1 MDFRSKEMRSC
12 RTTLILMAFVA
23 LMIMFIDIMLVPAL
37 QHISMDFP
45 DYAGWVSWILSIY
58 LLVGAVLNPIVGKL
72 ADIYGK
78 RRMLIITLVVYTI
91 GLVGC
96 ALTYNNFVLLIAF
109 RAMQGIGLTMF
120 PIFYGIIRD
129 TFPKEMVPM
138 SIGIVSAMFS
148 VGVSI
153 GLLGG
158 GWIFSQFDW
167 QYCYYITAP
176 LFVILI
182 PIFYFKVH
190 DAGIFV
196 KGRKVDT
203 IGAGSLSI
211 CILSL
216 LIALTVLEEQG
227 LASSVVLTCLA
238 LFVISLISFIWWER
252 RAEEPLMKLSLL
264 TGKGAGAHVT
274 AFLFGISMF
283 MLFQT
288 LPYFLSGPEIY
299 GGFRIDDTFD
309 IGLIMMPMAIMGLI
323 FGPLSG
329 KWCRKPG
336 NSIKILAAG
345 MFLFGLGDL
354 MLIILLKAFP
364 TELWTVVVSMS
375 VAGIG
380 NALAMVSMI
389 NVVVETSPAE
399 DFGIASGMNTMFRL
413 IGGSIGPVLGTAI
426 LSGFVVFEMFGLRY
440 YGFEGY
446 IWTWV
451 AGMLFCII
459 GGISAYMLKPKAD
472 AACTPGSR

>member
-1 MDFRSKEMRSC
+1 MDFKSKEMRGC

-37 QHISMDFP
+37 QHISVGFP
-45 DYAGWVSWILSIY
+45 DYAGWISWILSVY

-78 RRMLIITLVVYTI
+78 RRMLIVTLVIYTV
-91 GLVGC
+91 GLIGC
-96 ALTYNNFVLLIAF
+96 ALTYSNFICLIAF
-109 RAMQGIGLTMF
+109 RAMQGIGLTVF

-148 VGVSI
+148 IGVSI

-158 GWIFSQFDW
+158 GWIVSQFDW

-182 PIFYFKVH
+182 PIFYFKVQ

-203 IGAGSLSI
+203 VGAGSLSI
-211 CILSL
+211 SILSL
-216 LIALTVLEEQG
+216 LIALTILEEQG
-227 LASSVVLTCLA
+227 LTSPVVLFCLT
-238 LFVISLISFIWWER
+238 LFAVSLVSFIWWER

-264 TGKGAGAHVT
+264 TGNGAGAHVT

-299 GGFRIDDTFD
+299 GGFRIEDTFD
-309 IGLIMMPMAIMGLI
+309 IGLIMMPMAVMGLI
-323 FGPLSG
+323 FGPLAG
-329 KWCRKPG
+329 KWCRKAG
-336 NSIKILAAG
+336 NSIRILATG
-345 MFLFGLGDL
+345 MFLFGIGDL

-364 TELWTVVVSMS
+364 TEIWTVVLSMS
-375 VAGIG
+375 VAGVG

-426 LSGFVVFEMFGLRY
+426 LSGFVVFEMYGLRY
-440 YGFEGY
+440 YGFDGY
-446 IWTWV
+446 VWTWV

-459 GGISAYMLKPKAD
+459 GAISAYMLKPKNDGVCAL
-472 AACTPGSR
+472 TSQ

>member
-1 MDFRSKEMRSC
+1 MDFKDEDMKGC
-12 RTTLILMAFVA
+12 GTTLILMAFVA
-23 LMIMFIDIMLVPAL
+23 LMVMFIDIMLVPAL
-37 QHISMDFP
+37 QHISLSFP
-45 DYAGWVSWILSIY
+45 DYAGWVPWILSIY

-72 ADIYGK
+72 ADLYGK
-78 RRMLIITLVVYTI
+78 RKMLIVTLVIYTV
-91 GLVGC
+91 GLIGC
-96 ALTYNNFVLLIAF
+96 ALTYGNFICLIAF

-148 VGVSI
+148 IGVSI

-158 GWIFSQFDW
+158 GWIVSQFDW

-176 LFVILI
+176 LFLILI

-196 KGRKVDT
+196 KGRRVDYV
-203 IGAGSLSI
+203 GAGMLSV

-216 LIALTVLEEQG
+216 LIALTALEEQG
-227 LASSVVLTCLA
+227 SSSPVVISCLA
-238 LFVISLISFIWWER
+238 FFIVSLTSFIFWER
-252 RAEEPLMKLSLL
+252 RAAEPLMKLGLL

-288 LPYFLSGPEIY
+288 LPYFLAGPGMY
-299 GGFRIDDTFD
+299 GGFSIDDTFD

-323 FGPLSG
+323 FGPMAG

-336 NSIKILAAG
+336 NSVKVLAAG
-345 MFLFGLGDL
+345 MFLFGIGDL
-354 MLIILLKAFP
+354 MLIVLLTAFP
-364 TELWTVVVSMS
+364 TELWTVVLSMC

-413 IGGSIGPVLGTAI
+413 IGGSIGPVLGSAI
-426 LSGFVVFEMFGLRY
+426 LSGFVVFEVFGLRY
-440 YGFEGY
+440 YGFDGY
-446 IWTWV
+446 VWTWV
-451 AGMLFCII
+451 AGMLFCVV
-459 GGISAYMLKPKAD
+459 GGVSAYMLKLKAD
-472 AACTPGSR
+472 ASEA

>member
-1 MDFRSKEMRSC
+1 MDFKGEDMKGC
-12 RTTLILMAFVA
+12 RATLVLMAFVA
-23 LMIMFIDIMLVPAL
+23 MMVMFIDIMLVPAL
-37 QHISMDFP
+37 QHISMSFP
-45 DYAGWVSWILSIY
+45 DNSEWISWILSIY

-72 ADIYGK
+72 ADLYGK
-78 RRMLIITLVVYTI
+78 KKVLLVTLVIYTV
-91 GLVGC
+91 GLAGC
-96 ALTYNNFVLLIAF
+96 ALTYGNFVCLIAF

-148 VGVSI
+148 IGVSI

-158 GWIFSQFDW
+158 GWIVSRFDW

-176 LFVILI
+176 LFLILI
-182 PIFYFKVH
+182 PIFYLKVK
-190 DAGIFV
+190 DAGIFI
-196 KGRKVDT
+196 KGRKVDYF
-203 IGAGSLSI
+203 GAGMLSV

-216 LIALTVLEEQG
+216 LIALTVFEEQG
-227 LASSVVLTCLA
+227 SSSTMVLSCLA
-238 LFVISLISFIWWER
+238 FFIVSLVSFVYWER
-252 RAEEPLMKLSLL
+252 RAAEPLMKLGLL

-288 LPYFLSGPEIY
+288 LPYFLAGPEVY
-299 GGFRIDDTFD
+299 GGFRIEDTFD
-309 IGLIMMPMAIMGLI
+309 IGLIMMPMAVMGLI
-323 FGPLSG
+323 FGPLAG

-336 NSIKILAAG
+336 NSLKVLSAG
-345 MFLFGLGDL
+345 MLLFGIGDL

-364 TELWTVVVSMS
+364 TELWTVVFSMS

-426 LSGFVVFEMFGLRY
+426 LSGFVVFEAFGLKY

-446 IWTWV
+446 VWTWA
-451 AGMLFCII
+451 AGMLFCLA
-459 GGISAYMLKPKAD
+459 GAVSAYMLKPKAKTSE
-472 AACTPGSR
+472 A